1 MIGIADPK
9 LWNLGVG
16 ILSKWNG
23 LSYCFLFIKKKA
35 KKICGRGILYLF
47 CPFRISFFVLRLVI
61 LPQPGLGRIAEQVK
75 Y

>member
-1 MIGIADPK
+1 ME
-9 LWNLGVG
+9 LGCGYFVEMEWPY
-16 ILSKWNG
+16 LTVF
-23 LSYCFLFIKKKA
+23 FLLKKKQKGYA
-35 KKICGRGILYLF
+35 DQVIINIV